1 MRMTSL
7 CHVLL
12 LQNLVVGHIDV
23 SVAVRILRL
32 PIRVSHSR
40 VECHAKTVLHSTV
53 DTVTMLSRASSSEL
67 KCIGICRGKQP

>member
-7 CHVLL
+7 GHVLL
-12 LQNLVVGHIDV
+12 LQDVKALVVGHIDV

-32 PIRVSHSR
+32 PIR